1 MGKVIKKANVTSVV
15 RRFHLKFLLISI
27 INKQMLKR
35 KRIGKQRNVNKTCL
49 QKEERLR

>member
-35 KRIGKQRNVNKTCL
+35 IGKQRNVNKTCL